1 MIVKGTKNIGTTYWY
16 STSYLLRKKLEWNT
30 KCHFK
35 ILIQISL
42 GMIPEISGGKMT
54 FFFGEKKVKKLRIYF
69 FQISG
74 SKSILKIHRK
84 KFSPLLFLNLATA
97 SLDTSTLIQLFDFCK
112 ICIFSSQLIQFS
124 LLFTTDSLTIKW
136 IEAAVAAA
144 VAIAEAILLQH
155 ISGGREKF
163 KNNPGQKKNSWNQIN
178 QFRILLYL
186 PKMENCIQV

>member
-1 MIVKGTKNIGTTYWY
+1 M
-16 STSYLLRKKLEWNT
+16 
-30 KCHFK
+30 
-35 ILIQISL
+35 
-42 GMIPEISGGKMT
+42 GKWL
-54 FFFGEKKVKKLRIYF
+54 FFGEKKVKKLRIYF

-97 SLDTSTLIQLFDFCK
+97 SLDTSTLIQLFDLCK

-163 KNNPGQKKNSWNQIN
+163 KNNPGQKKTREIKSINLEFYFTCRKWKIVSKYNSSSFHEFFTWD
-178 QFRILLYL
+178 F
-186 PKMENCIQV
+186 